1 MLQEDIL
8 QSHIDKT
15 LSGGK
20 NPSFT
25 VTLLVFSDKTSG
37 HTTKEWNRLES
48 FSLSLAGPPRNEF
61 RKTENIHF
69 VSTSNVVPSVAL
81 GESIAHDLRG
91 KIKKNQK

>member
-1 MLQEDIL
+1 MCWFQEARDIL
-8 QSHIDKT
+8 QPHIDKT

-25 VTLLVFSDKTSG
+25 VPLLVFSDETSG
-37 HTTKEWNRLES
+37 NTTKKWNRLES
-48 FSLSLAGPPRNEF
+48 FSLSLAGLPRNEI

-81 GESIAHDLRG
+81 GKSIARDLRG
-91 KIKKNQK
+91 KM